1 MAHILLLCMLAGGYF
16 GLALSKVITA
26 PNFLSEQMDANK
38 RPSYV
43 SDLFAM
49 LGTLFLFIYWPS
61 FKYAPCL

>member
-1 MAHILLLCMLAGGYF
+1 MLAGGYF